1 MLRTLKGQSPRN
13 MKKLFTYIAVS
24 WEGPDGKFS
33 YKRASQF
40 VFIFLLSW
48 LVLKD
53 KIETP
58 YGFYSLVVLCATF
71 LLLAKIITPKEL
83 IELKNFKAEINAE
96 PNI

>member
-1 MLRTLKGQSPRN
+1 
-13 MKKLFTYIAVS
+13 MKFFKNCAAAFKYISHS
-24 WEGPDGKFS
+24 WEGPDGQFS

-40 VFIFLLSW
+40 VFIFLLSY

-53 KIETP
+53 RIQTA

-83 IELKNFKAEINAE
+83 IELKTIKNPFSESTSAET
-96 PNI
+96 